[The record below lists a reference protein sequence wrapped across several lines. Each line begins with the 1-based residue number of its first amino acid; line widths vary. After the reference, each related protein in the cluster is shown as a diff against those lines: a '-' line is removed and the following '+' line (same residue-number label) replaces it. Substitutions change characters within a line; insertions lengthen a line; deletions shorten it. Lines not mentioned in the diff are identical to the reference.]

1 MDVTHGLTQ
10 STSYTKENDV
20 IWREKFVKIFYDLGF
35 EIIIKDTQ
43 EHWTLLFVEFVLFR
57 YTILKTDIRAA
68 VKNNKLY

>member
-43 EHWTLLFVEFVLFR
+43 EH
-57 YTILKTDIRAA
+57 
-68 VKNNKLY
+68 